1 MCFIMEVF
9 LRGHIILVEQFLLI
23 NAVLFKTINKMEK
36 SMQLNAFVEMEI
48 ETGRHREIQKKL

>member
-1 MCFIMEVF
+1 MEVF

-48 ETGRHREIQKKL
+48 ETGRHI